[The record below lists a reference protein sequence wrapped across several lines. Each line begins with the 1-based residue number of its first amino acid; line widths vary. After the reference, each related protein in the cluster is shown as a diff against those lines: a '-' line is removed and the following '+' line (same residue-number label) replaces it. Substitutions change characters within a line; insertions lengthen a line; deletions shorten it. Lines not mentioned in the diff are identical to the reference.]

1 MLVLAS
7 ISESV
12 VNATSHLVRDGG
24 LPAIFLLMAL
34 SCACIPVPSEV
45 VLLFAGFAIAD
56 PAQSAS
62 QHSMT
67 VLGVVTAAMAGS
79 MVGSWATYGIGRA
92 GRLEL
97 LHQHGHHLH
106 IGPAQI
112 DRADRFFARY
122 GDATVLFGR
131 LIPFVRAFVSLPAGI
146 ARMPI
151 VRFSVLTFVGSLPWV
166 VAITLV
172 GKAVGSDWTSIRSG
186 FEYVDYVIVA
196 CIIGGIG
203 YLVWRRRTGDGA
215 VGPDEPASEPAE
227 VQSGEKFDVLR

>member
-45 VLLFAGFAIAD
+45 VLLFAGFAVAD
-56 PAQSAS
+56 PTQSAA
-62 QHSMT
+62 QHHLT
-67 VLGVVTAAMAGS
+67 IAGVVVAAVAGS
-79 MVGSWATYGIGRA
+79 MVGSWVTYGIGRA

-97 LHQHGHHLH
+97 LHRHGHWLH

-112 DRADRFFARY
+112 DRGDRFFKRY

-131 LIPFVRAFVSLPAGI
+131 LVPFVRAFVSLPAGI
-146 ARMPI
+146 ADMPV
-151 VRFSVLTFVGSLPWV
+151 VRFSVLTFIGSLAWI
-166 VAITLV
+166 VALTLA
-172 GKAVGSDWTSIRSG
+172 GQAVGSDWTSIRKG
-186 FEYVDYVIVA
+186 FEYVDYVVVAAIVV
-196 CIIGGIG
+196 GVG
-203 YLVWRRRTGDGA
+203 YLVWRRRRGGAQPEADGEPLDA
-215 VGPDEPASEPAE
+215 VPSEHL
-227 VQSGEKFDVLR
+227 DVLR